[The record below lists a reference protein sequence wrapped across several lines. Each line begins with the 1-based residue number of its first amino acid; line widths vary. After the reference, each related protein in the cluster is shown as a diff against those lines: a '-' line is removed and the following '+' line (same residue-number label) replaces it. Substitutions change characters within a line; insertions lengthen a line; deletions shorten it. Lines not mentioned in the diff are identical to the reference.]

1 MRRQMENA
9 KAGNWKH
16 STFWSYSS
24 PENFWESETKKKVEK
39 KIGEHELELTENPR
53 NSAVGEN
60 IVNIFWAEVSLKKLQ
75 PYFES
80 CLN

>member
-39 KIGEHELELTENPR
+39 KIGEHELELTENPC
-53 NSAVGEN
+53 NSAVGEK
-60 IVNIFWAEVSLKKLQ
+60 FSFSLLI
-75 PYFES
+75 YFGPKFP
-80 CLN
+80 